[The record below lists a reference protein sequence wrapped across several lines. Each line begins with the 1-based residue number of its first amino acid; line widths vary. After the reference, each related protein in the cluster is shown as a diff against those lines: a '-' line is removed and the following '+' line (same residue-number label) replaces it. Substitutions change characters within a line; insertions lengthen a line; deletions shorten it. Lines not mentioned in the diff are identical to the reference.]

1 MTIAVNKR
9 RGATAPPPTITTA
22 PATPDRWLDVATILS
37 RDGDRGCWCQYYRLS
52 SGDYARRPPGDGE
65 RLLHAQVT
73 TSDIAP
79 GIVAYADGEPAGWL
93 GLWPRS
99 RMERLV
105 RSRTIPQVDDVDPW
119 SLVCFNVRVGY
130 RRLGV
135 ARALLDGAIRYARE
149 MGAPALEAYPVEPGG
164 RRVDTA
170 FGYVGFVPMFE
181 AAGFRR
187 VVETASKSAGRT
199 RILMRLDL
207 TG

>member
-1 MTIAVNKR
+1 MSVAVR
-9 RGATAPPPTITTA
+9 QDITTA
-22 PATPDRWLDVATILS
+22 PATPDRWADVAVVLGH
-37 RDGDRGCWCQYYRLS
+37 DGERGCWCQYYRHA
-52 SGDYARRPPGDGE
+52 SGDYARLGPGGGE
-65 RLLHAQVT
+65 RALREQVA

-105 RSRTIPQVDDVDPW
+105 RSRTIPQLDDVDPW
-119 SLVCFNVRVGY
+119 SIVCFNVRVGF
-130 RRLGV
+130 RRVGV
-135 ARALLDGAIRYARE
+135 ARALLDGAIRYARA

-181 AAGFRR
+181 AVGFRQI
-187 VVETASKSAGRT
+187 VETASRSAGRP

-207 TG
+207 R

>member
-1 MTIAVNKR
+1 MTVAVKNEITTEP
-9 RGATAPPPTITTA
+9 ATAE
-22 PATPDRWLDVATILS
+22 RWKDVATILS
-37 RDGDRGCWCQYYRLS
+37 KDGDNGCWCQYYRMS
-52 SGDYARRPPGDGE
+52 SGGYARRGPGGGE
-65 RLLHAQVT
+65 RALHGQVAD
-73 TSDIAP
+73 SDIAP
-79 GIVAYADGEPAGWL
+79 GIVAYVDGEPAGWL

-105 RSRTIPQVDDVDPW
+105 RSRTIPQVDELDPW
-119 SLVCFNVRVGY
+119 SLVCFNVRVGF
-130 RRLGV
+130 RRKGV

-149 MGAPALEAYPVEPGG
+149 KGAAVLEAYPVEPGG

-187 VVETASKSAGRT
+187 VVETGSKSDQRP